1 MKYDGYAGRK
11 NGMAYL
17 VSSYDP
23 NCCHRT
29 PGAIRAKWIRNMERQ
44 LIPITASILLGAG
57 SLRAASDPAW
67 LDSYKIAWDSQ
78 SADARG
84 SMPIGGGNIALN
96 VWIEKDELLIYIGS
110 PDSWS
115 YRGAGFNTQMQTK
128 LGRMRLKFTP
138 VAWAKEFRQELD
150 LASNSIVLSGKS
162 TAGHAMQLRV
172 WIDAMQPVVHLEGQS
187 DSPLEAAVSIE
198 YPTGLAMAP
207 HNPGQT
213 YGSLVREG
221 RIDGDSIEWWE
232 RSPAVDE
239 GRNEYIRRFHIE
251 EIGGLLPN
259 PMANRTM
266 GGRLSGAG
274 FVADGTGQ
282 GTYEGRE
289 FKSVKLK
296 SAKPLKTFDL
306 RASMR
311 IAQDPTL
318 EEWQAQV
325 KKLEVAK
332 RATAQADWKTSAAWW
347 RDFWDRSRIVINPGK
362 GPDDPAWQAGR
373 NYQLFRA
380 LLASN
385 RAGEFPTLFNG
396 GPFTCEPNPDTRNW
410 FDCQFMA
417 QNQRLVYWPM
427 LKSGD
432 YDLLKVGLEYY
443 RRSTDFQTAWAKHF
457 WKIDGLAFPEGMGI
471 YGSDWCPNPEGHGG
485 PAHLTYHNVSGME
498 FAIMMLESG
507 SYGGTDV
514 RPYLPIALGYLKY
527 YDQYYR
533 AQTKRLTGKE
543 LDDKGHLVI
552 FPGNAI
558 EMYQETRNDT
568 CTLSGLMALSKTL
581 LGLPAKLL
589 TSEQRTF
596 CAAFRKTLP
605 PLPLRE
611 RRDHQTLAP
620 AESWKSAS
628 TWDNIELPEL
638 YPVFPFHIYG
648 VGKPDLQLAHD
659 TWEFSFDHP
668 RQKRNF
674 CWYQSLV
681 YAGDLGLT
689 EEARELALGKLL
701 WPYHEKGGQSGMRY
715 PAFYD
720 THGFCQRP
728 DFDHGGCAMVGL
740 QEMLMQTVDQ
750 KVLLFPA
757 WPKDWDCEFK
767 LHAPFGTTVAGI
779 LKAGKLEKLSV
790 TPESR
795 AKDVVNM
802 LGK

>member
-1 MKYDGYAGRK
+1 MKQYIFF
-11 NGMAYL
+11 
-17 VSSYDP
+17 
-23 NCCHRT
+23 T
-29 PGAIRAKWIRNMERQ
+29 
-44 LIPITASILLGAG
+44 TASILLGAG
-57 SLRAASDPAW
+57 SLRAATDQAW
-67 LDSYKIAWDSQ
+67 LDSYNIAWDSQ

-84 SMPIGGGNIALN
+84 SMPIGGGNIGLN
-96 VWIEKDELLIYIGS
+96 VWVEKDELLIYFGS

-115 YRGAGFNTQMQTK
+115 YRGAGYNTQMQTK
-128 LGRMRLKFTP
+128 LGRLRLTFSP
-138 VAWAKEFRQELD
+138 VPWAKEFRQELD
-150 LASNSIVLSGKS
+150 LAGNSILLSGK
-162 TAGHAMQLRV
+162 TTDGHAVKLRV
-172 WIDAMQPVVHLEGQS
+172 WIDAMQPVVHIEGQS
-187 DSPLEAAVSIE
+187 DSPLEAAVVVE

-207 HNPGQT
+207 HNAGQT
-213 YGSLVREG
+213 YGPLVREG
-221 RIDGDSIEWWE
+221 RIDGDALEWWE
-232 RSPAVDE
+232 RSPAIDE
-239 GRNEYIRRFHIE
+239 GRNEYIRRFKVE
-251 EIGGLLPN
+251 ALAQLLPE

-282 GTYEGRE
+282 GTYDGRE
-289 FKSVKLK
+289 FKSVRLK
-296 SAKPLKTFDL
+296 SAKPLKTIDL
-306 RASMR
+306 RASLR

-325 KKLEVAK
+325 KKLDVAK
-332 RATAQADWKTSAAWW
+332 RATSQADWKASAAWW
-347 RDFWDRSRIVINPGK
+347 QGFWDRSRIVINPGK

-385 RAGEFPTLFNG
+385 RTGEFPTLFNG
-396 GPFTCEPNPDTRNW
+396 GPFTCEPNPDMRNW

-432 YDLLKVGLEYY
+432 FDLLKVGLEYY
-443 RRSTDFQTAWAKHF
+443 RRSTDLQTAWAKHF
-457 WKIDGLAFPEGMGI
+457 WKIDGLAFNEGMGI
-471 YGSDWCPNPEGHGG
+471 YGADWTPNPEGHGG
-485 PAHLTYHNVSGME
+485 PGHLTYHKVSGME

-514 RPYLPIALGYLKY
+514 RPYLPIALGYLKF
-527 YDQYYR
+527 YDQFYR
-533 AQTKRLTGKE
+533 RETKRLTGKE
-543 LDDKGHLVI
+543 LDDKGRLVI

-558 EMYQETRNDT
+558 EMYQETRNDA
-568 CTLSGLMALSKTL
+568 CTISGLMALSKTVL
-581 LGLPAKLL
+581 DLPAQLL
-589 TSEQRTF
+589 TADQRAF
-596 CAAFRKTLP
+596 CEAFRKTLP
-605 PLPLRE
+605 PLPTRE
-611 RRDHQTLAP
+611 RREHQTLAP

-638 YPVFPFHIYG
+638 YPVFPFHVYG
-648 VGKPDLQLAHD
+648 LGKPGLQLARD

-674 CWYQSLV
+674 CWYQSLI
-681 YAGDLGLT
+681 YTADLGLT

-715 PAFYD
+715 PVFYD

-728 DFDHGGCAMVGL
+728 DFDHGGSAMVGL
-740 QEMLMQTVDQ
+740 QDMLMQTVDQ
-750 KVLLFPA
+750 KILLFPA

-767 LHAPFGTTVAGI
+767 LHAPNSTTVEGV
-779 LKAGKLEKLSV
+779 LKAGKLEKLTV
-790 TPESR
+790 TPRTR

>member
-1 MKYDGYAGRK
+1 MKR
-11 NGMAYL
+11 YL
-17 VSSYDP
+17 
-23 NCCHRT
+23 
-29 PGAIRAKWIRNMERQ
+29 I
-44 LIPITASILLGAG
+44 LITASFLLGAG
-57 SLRAASDPAW
+57 FLHAAADQAW
-67 LDSYKIAWDSQ
+67 LDSYNIVWDSQ

-84 SMPIGGGNIALN
+84 SMPIGGGNIGLN
-96 VWIEKDELLIYIGS
+96 VWVEKDELLIYFGS

-115 YRGAGFNTQMQTK
+115 YRGAGHNTQMQTK
-128 LGRMRLKFTP
+128 LGRLRLKLTP

-162 TAGHAMQLRV
+162 ADGYAIKLRV

-187 DSPLEAAVSIE
+187 ESLLETAVSVE

-207 HNPGQT
+207 HHAGQT
-213 YGSLVREG
+213 YGPLVREG
-221 RIDGDSIEWWE
+221 RVDGDAIEWWE
-232 RSPAVDE
+232 RSPAIDE
-239 GRNEYIRRFHIE
+239 GRDEYIRRFNIK
-251 EIGGLLPN
+251 EIAELLPN

-282 GTYEGRE
+282 GTYDGRE
-289 FKSVKLK
+289 FRSVKLK
-296 SAKPLKTFDL
+296 SAKPLKTIDL
-306 RASMR
+306 HASLR
-311 IAQDPTL
+311 IAQDATL
-318 EEWQAQV
+318 ERWQVQV
-325 KKLEVAK
+325 KQLEA
-332 RATAQADWKTSAAWW
+332 ATHTTAQADWKASTAWW
-347 RDFWDRSRIVINPGK
+347 QGFWDRSRIVINPDK
-362 GPDDPAWQAGR
+362 GPDDPAWQTGR

-385 RAGEFPTLFNG
+385 RNGEFPTLFNG
-396 GPFTCEPNPDTRNW
+396 GPFTCETNPDMRNW

-432 YDLLKVGLEYY
+432 YDLLRVGLEYY
-443 RRSTDFQTAWAKHF
+443 RRSTDLQTAWAKHF
-457 WKIDGLAFPEGMGI
+457 WKVDGLAFNEGMGI
-471 YGSDWCPNPEGHGG
+471 YGADWAPNPEGHGG
-485 PAHLTYHNVSGME
+485 PGHLTYHKVSGME

-514 RPYLPIALGYLKY
+514 RPYLPIALGCLKY
-527 YDQYYR
+527 YDQFYR
-533 AQTKRLTGKE
+533 VETRKLTGKE
-543 LDDKGHLVI
+543 LDDNGRLVI

-568 CTLSGLMALSKTL
+568 CTISGLMALSKTL
-581 LGLPAKLL
+581 LDLPANVLPA
-589 TSEQRTF
+589 EQRAF
-596 CAAFRKTLP
+596 CEAFRKTLP
-605 PLPLRE
+605 PLPIRE
-611 RRDHQTLAP
+611 RRGHQTLAP

-648 VGKPDLQLAHD
+648 VGRPGLELARD
-659 TWEFSFDHP
+659 TWEFSYEQP

-674 CWYQSLV
+674 CWYQSLI
-681 YAGDLGLT
+681 YTADLGLT
-689 EEARELALGKLL
+689 EQARKFVMAKFL
-701 WPYHEKGGQSGMRY
+701 WPNRENGAQSGMRY

-720 THGFCQRP
+720 TFGFCQRP
-728 DFDHGGCAMVGL
+728 DFDHGGSAMVGL
-740 QEMLMQTVDQ
+740 QDMLMQTVDG
-750 KVLLFPA
+750 KILLFPA

-767 LHAPFGTTVAGI
+767 LHAPFGTTVAGVF
-779 LKAGKLEKLSV
+779 KAGKLERLTV
-790 TPESR
+790 VPEAC

>member
-1 MKYDGYAGRK
+1 MK
-11 NGMAYL
+11 
-17 VSSYDP
+17 
-23 NCCHRT
+23 CH
-29 PGAIRAKWIRNMERQ
+29 
-44 LIPITASILLGAG
+44 LIPITASLLLGAG
-57 SLRAASDPAW
+57 ALRAATDQAW
-67 LDSYKIAWDSQ
+67 LDSYNIVWDSQ

-84 SMPIGGGNIALN
+84 SMPIGGGNIGLN
-96 VWIEKDELLIYIGS
+96 VWVEKDELLIYFGS

-115 YRGAGFNTQMQTK
+115 YRGAGYNTQMQTK
-128 LGRMRLKFTP
+128 LGRLRLKFTP
-138 VAWAKEFRQELD
+138 VVWVKEFRQELD
-150 LASNSIVLSGKS
+150 LASNSIELSGK
-162 TAGHAMQLRV
+162 TTDGHAVKLRV
-172 WIDAMQPVVHLEGQS
+172 WIDAMQPVVHIEGQA
-187 DSPLEAAVSIE
+187 DSPLEAAVAVE
-198 YPTGLAMAP
+198 YPSGLAMAP
-207 HNPGQT
+207 HNAGQT
-213 YGSLVREG
+213 YGPLVREA

-232 RSPAVDE
+232 RSPAIDE
-239 GRNEYIRRFHIE
+239 GRNEYIRRFKVE
-251 EIGGLLPN
+251 ALAELLPH

-266 GGRLSGAG
+266 GGRLSGTG

-282 GTYEGRE
+282 GTYDGRE
-289 FKSVKLK
+289 FKSVRLK
-296 SAKPLKTFDL
+296 SAKPLKTIDL
-306 RASMR
+306 CASLR

-318 EEWQAQV
+318 EEWQTQV
-325 KKLEVAK
+325 KKLDAAK
-332 RATAQADWKTSAAWW
+332 RATAQADWKASAAWW
-347 RDFWDRSRIVINPGK
+347 QGFWDRSRIVINPGK
-362 GPDDPAWQAGR
+362 GPDDPAWQTGR

-385 RAGEFPTLFNG
+385 RTGEFPTLFNG
-396 GPFTCEPNPDTRNW
+396 GPFTCEPNPDLRNW

-443 RRSTDFQTAWAKHF
+443 RRSTDLQTAWAKHF
-457 WKIDGLAFPEGMGI
+457 WKIDGLAFNEGMGI
-471 YGSDWCPNPEGHGG
+471 YGADWTPNPEGHGG
-485 PAHLTYHNVSGME
+485 PGHLTYHKVSGME

-514 RPYLPIALGYLKY
+514 RPYLPIALGYLKF
-527 YDQYYR
+527 YDQFYR
-533 AQTKRLTGKE
+533 EQTKKLTGKE

-558 EMYQETRNDT
+558 EMYQQTRNDA
-568 CTLSGLMALSKTL
+568 CTISGLMALSKTL
-581 LGLPAKLL
+581 LDLPANVL
-589 TSEQRTF
+589 SAGQREF
-596 CAAFRKTLP
+596 CEALRKTLP

-611 RRDHQTLAP
+611 RRGHQTLAP

-638 YPVFPFHIYG
+638 YPVFPFHVYG
-648 VGKPDLQLAHD
+648 VGKPGLQLARD

-674 CWYQSLV
+674 CWYQSLI
-681 YAGDLGLT
+681 YTADLGLT
-689 EEARELALGKLL
+689 EEAREFALGKLL

-715 PAFYD
+715 PVFYD
-720 THGFCQRP
+720 TFGFCQRP

-740 QEMLMQTVDQ
+740 QEMLMQTLDQ
-750 KVLLFPA
+750 KILLFPA

-767 LHAPFGTTVAGI
+767 LHAPNRTTVAGV

-790 TPESR
+790 TPEAR
-795 AKDVVNM
+795 AKDVVIM

>member
-1 MKYDGYAGRK
+1 MKQYIFF
-11 NGMAYL
+11 
-17 VSSYDP
+17 
-23 NCCHRT
+23 T
-29 PGAIRAKWIRNMERQ
+29 
-44 LIPITASILLGAG
+44 TASILLGAG
-57 SLRAASDPAW
+57 SLRATPDQAW
-67 LDSYKIAWDSQ
+67 LDSYNIAWDSQ

-84 SMPIGGGNIALN
+84 SMPIGGGNIGLN
-96 VWIEKDELLIYIGS
+96 VWVEKDELLIYFGS

-115 YRGAGFNTQMQTK
+115 YRGAGYNTQMQTK
-128 LGRMRLKFTP
+128 LGRLRLTFSP
-138 VAWAKEFRQELD
+138 VPWAKEFRQELD
-150 LASNSIVLSGKS
+150 LAGNSILLSGK
-162 TAGHAMQLRV
+162 TTDGHAVKLRV
-172 WIDAMQPVVHLEGQS
+172 WIDAMQPVVHIEGQS
-187 DSPLEAAVSIE
+187 DSPLEAAVVVE

-207 HNPGQT
+207 HNAGQT
-213 YGSLVREG
+213 YGPLVREG
-221 RIDGDSIEWWE
+221 RIDGDALEWWE
-232 RSPAVDE
+232 RSPAIDE
-239 GRNEYIRRFHIE
+239 GRNEYIRRFKVE
-251 EIGGLLPN
+251 ALAQLLPE

-282 GTYEGRE
+282 GTYDGRE
-289 FKSVKLK
+289 FKSVRLK
-296 SAKPLKTFDL
+296 SAKPLKTIDL
-306 RASMR
+306 RASLR

-325 KKLEVAK
+325 KKLDVAK
-332 RATAQADWKTSAAWW
+332 RATSQADWKASAAWW
-347 RDFWDRSRIVINPGK
+347 QGFWDRSRIVINPGK

-385 RAGEFPTLFNG
+385 RTGEFPTLFNG
-396 GPFTCEPNPDTRNW
+396 GPFTCEPNPDMRNW

-432 YDLLKVGLEYY
+432 FDLLKVGLEYY
-443 RRSTDFQTAWAKHF
+443 RRSTDLQTAWAKHF
-457 WKIDGLAFPEGMGI
+457 WKIDGLAFNEGMGI
-471 YGSDWCPNPEGHGG
+471 YGADWTPNPEGHGG
-485 PAHLTYHNVSGME
+485 PGHLTYHKVSGME

-514 RPYLPIALGYLKY
+514 RPYLPIALGYLKF
-527 YDQYYR
+527 YDQFYR
-533 AQTKRLTGKE
+533 RETKRLTGKE
-543 LDDKGHLVI
+543 LDDKGRLVI

-558 EMYQETRNDT
+558 EMYQETRNDA
-568 CTLSGLMALSKTL
+568 CTISGLMALSKTVL
-581 LGLPAKLL
+581 DLPAQLL
-589 TSEQRTF
+589 TADQRAI
-596 CAAFRKTLP
+596 CEAFRKTLP
-605 PLPLRE
+605 PLPTRE
-611 RRDHQTLAP
+611 RREHQTLAP

-638 YPVFPFHIYG
+638 YPVFPFHVYG
-648 VGKPDLQLAHD
+648 LGKPGLQLARD

-674 CWYQSLV
+674 CWYQSLI
-681 YAGDLGLT
+681 YTADLGLT

-715 PAFYD
+715 PVFYD

-728 DFDHGGCAMVGL
+728 DFDHGGSAMVGL
-740 QEMLMQTVDQ
+740 QDMLMQTVDQ
-750 KVLLFPA
+750 KILLFPA

-767 LHAPFGTTVAGI
+767 LHAPNSTTVEGV
-779 LKAGKLEKLSV
+779 LKAGKLEKLTV
-790 TPESR
+790 TPRTR

>member
-1 MKYDGYAGRK
+1 MK
-11 NGMAYL
+11 
-17 VSSYDP
+17 
-23 NCCHRT
+23 CH
-29 PGAIRAKWIRNMERQ
+29 
-44 LIPITASILLGAG
+44 LIPIAASLLLGAG
-57 SLRAASDPAW
+57 FLRADPDPAW
-67 LDSYKIAWDSQ
+67 LDSYNIAWDSQ

-84 SMPIGGGNIALN
+84 SMPIGGCNIGLN
-96 VWIEKDELLIYIGS
+96 VWVEKDELLIYFGS

-128 LGRMRLKFTP
+128 LGRLRLKFTP

-150 LASNSIVLSGKS
+150 LASNSIVLSGK
-162 TAGHAMQLRV
+162 TADDRAVKLRV
-172 WIDAMQPVVHLEGQS
+172 WIDAMQPVVHIEGQS
-187 DSPLEAAVSIE
+187 DRPLETAVAVE

-213 YGSLVREG
+213 YGPLVREG

-232 RSPAVDE
+232 RSLAIDE
-239 GRNEYIRRFHIE
+239 GRNEYIRRFKVE
-251 EIGGLLPN
+251 ALAELLPN

-282 GTYEGRE
+282 GTYDGRE

-296 SAKPLKTFDL
+296 SAGPLKQIDL
-306 RASMR
+306 RASLR
-311 IAQDPTL
+311 IAQDATL
-318 EEWQAQV
+318 AEWQAQV
-325 KKLEVAK
+325 KKLDAAK
-332 RATAQADWKTSAAWW
+332 RASAQADWKASAAWW
-347 RDFWDRSRIVINPGK
+347 LGFWDRSRIVINPGK
-362 GPDDPAWQAGR
+362 GPDDPAWQSGR

-385 RAGEFPTLFNG
+385 RTGEFPTLFNG
-396 GPFTCEPNPDTRNW
+396 GPFTCEPNPDLRNW

-432 YDLLKVGLEYY
+432 FDLLKVGLEYY
-443 RRSTDFQTAWAKHF
+443 RRNTDLQTAWAKHF
-457 WKIDGLAFPEGMGI
+457 WKIDGLAFNEGMGI
-471 YGSDWCPNPEGHGG
+471 YGTDWSPNPEGHGG
-485 PAHLTYHNVSGME
+485 PGHLTYHKVSGME

-514 RPYLPIALGYLKY
+514 RPYLPVALGYLKF
-527 YDQYYR
+527 YDQFYR
-533 AQTKRLTGKE
+533 RETKQLTGKE
-543 LDDKGHLVI
+543 LDDKGRLVI

-558 EMYQETRNDT
+558 EMYQQTRNDT
-568 CTLSGLMALSKTL
+568 CTISGLMALSKAL
-581 LGLPAKLL
+581 LDLPAKLL
-589 TSEQRTF
+589 TGEQRAF
-596 CAAFRKTLP
+596 CEAFRKTLP
-605 PLPLRE
+605 PLPTRE
-611 RRDHQTLAP
+611 RRGHQTLAP

-638 YPVFPFHIYG
+638 YPVFPFHVYG
-648 VGKPDLQLAHD
+648 VGKPGLQLARD

-674 CWYQSLV
+674 CWYQSLI
-681 YAGDLGLT
+681 YTADLGLT

-715 PAFYD
+715 PVFYD

-728 DFDHGGCAMVGL
+728 DIDHGGSAMVGL
-740 QEMLMQTVDQ
+740 QDMLMQTVDQ
-750 KVLLFPA
+750 KILLFPA

-779 LKAGKLEKLSV
+779 LKAGKLERLIV
-790 TPESR
+790 TPEVR

-802 LGK
+802 LSK

>member
-1 MKYDGYAGRK
+1 MKHY
-11 NGMAYL
+11 
-17 VSSYDP
+17 
-23 NCCHRT
+23 
-29 PGAIRAKWIRNMERQ
+29 
-44 LIPITASILLGAG
+44 LIPLAASLLSGAG
-57 SLRAASDPAW
+57 FLSAATDQAW
-67 LDSYKIAWDSQ
+67 LDSYNIVWNSQ

-96 VWIEKDELLIYIGS
+96 VWVEKDELLIYFGS

-128 LGRMRLKFTP
+128 LGRLRLKFSP

-150 LASNSIVLSGKS
+150 VATNSIVLSGK
-162 TAGHAMQLRV
+162 TTDGQAIKLRV
-172 WIDAMQPVVHLEGQS
+172 WIDAMQPVVHIEGQS
-187 DSPLEAAVSIE
+187 DSPLETAVSIE

-207 HNPGQT
+207 HNAGQT

-232 RSPAVDE
+232 RSPAIDE
-239 GRNEYIRRFHIE
+239 GRNEYIRRFNIKE
-251 EIGGLLPN
+251 LAELLPN

-266 GGRLSGAG
+266 GGRLCGTG
-274 FVADGTGQ
+274 LVADGTGQ
-282 GTYEGRE
+282 GTYDGRE
-289 FKSVKLK
+289 FKSVRLK

-306 RASMR
+306 HASLR
-311 IAQDPTL
+311 IAQDATL
-318 EEWQAQV
+318 EAWQAQV
-325 KKLEVAK
+325 KQLEVAK
-332 RATAQADWKTSAAWW
+332 HASTQADWKASAAWW
-347 RDFWDRSRIVINPGK
+347 LGFWDRSRIVINPGK
-362 GPDDPAWQAGR
+362 GPDDPAWQTGR

-385 RAGEFPTLFNG
+385 RSGEFPTLFNG
-396 GPFTCEPNPDTRNW
+396 GPFTCEPNPDMRNW

-432 YDLLKVGLEYY
+432 YDLLKVGLEFY
-443 RRSTDFQTAWAKHF
+443 RRSTEFHTAWAKHF

-471 YGSDWCPNPEGHGG
+471 YGADWSPNPEGHSGMG
-485 PAHLTYHNVSGME
+485 HLTYHNVSGME
-498 FAIMMLESG
+498 FAIMMLDSG
-507 SYGGTDV
+507 SYGGADV

-527 YDQYYR
+527 YEQYYR
-533 AQTKRLTGKE
+533 EQTKKLTGKE
-543 LDDKGHLVI
+543 LDDKGRLVI

-558 EMYQETRNDT
+558 EMYQQTRNDA
-568 CTLSGLMALSKTL
+568 CTISGLMALSKTL
-581 LGLPAKLL
+581 LDLPAKLL
-589 TSEQRTF
+589 TAEQRAF
-596 CAAFRKTLP
+596 CEAFRKTLP
-605 PLPLRE
+605 PLPTRE
-611 RRDHQTLAP
+611 RREHQTLAP

-638 YPVFPFHIYG
+638 YPVFPFHVYG
-648 VGKPDLQLAHD
+648 VGKPGLQLARD

-674 CWYQSLV
+674 CWYQSLI
-681 YAGDLGLT
+681 YTANLGLT
-689 EEARELALGKLL
+689 EEAREFALGKLL

-715 PAFYD
+715 PVFYD

-728 DFDHGGCAMVGL
+728 DFDHGGSAMVGL
-740 QEMLMQTVDQ
+740 QDMLMQTVDD
-750 KVLLFPA
+750 KILLFPA

-767 LHAPFGTTVAGI
+767 LHAPFGTTVSGV

-790 TPESR
+790 TPEAR

>member
-1 MKYDGYAGRK
+1 MKQH
-11 NGMAYL
+11 L
-17 VSSYDP
+17 V
-23 NCCHRT
+23 
-29 PGAIRAKWIRNMERQ
+29 
-44 LIPITASILLGAG
+44 PITAFFMLGAG
-57 SLRAASDPAW
+57 NLRAAADQAW
-67 LDSYKIAWDSQ
+67 VADYNIVWTNQ

-84 SMPIGGGNIALN
+84 SMPIGAGNIGLN
-96 VWIEKDELLIYIGS
+96 VWVEKDELLIYIGS

-115 YRGAGFNTQMQTK
+115 YRGKGFNTQMQTK
-128 LGRMRLKFTP
+128 LGRVRVKFTP

-162 TAGHAMQLRV
+162 AGGQAIKLRV
-172 WIDAMQPVVHLEGQS
+172 WLDAMQPVAHLEGQS
-187 DSPLEAAVSIE
+187 DRPLEAAVSVE

-213 YGSLVREG
+213 YGPLAREG
-221 RIDGDSIEWWE
+221 RIDGDAIEWWE

-239 GRNEYIRRFHIE
+239 GREEYIRRFNVK
-251 EIGGLLPN
+251 EIAELLPN

-274 FVADGTGQ
+274 FVADGMGQ
-282 GTYEGRE
+282 GTYDGRE

-306 RASMR
+306 HASLR
-311 IAQDPTL
+311 IAQDASL

-325 KKLEVAK
+325 QKLDAAR
-332 RATAQADWKTSAAWW
+332 RATAQADWKVSAAWW
-347 RDFWDRSRIVINPGK
+347 QGFWDRSRIVINPGK

-385 RAGEFPTLFNG
+385 RTGEFPTLFNG
-396 GPFTCEPNPDTRNW
+396 GPFTCEPDPDTRNW

-432 YDLLKVGLEYY
+432 YDLLNVGLEYY
-443 RRSTDFQTAWAKHF
+443 RRSTALQTAWAKHF
-457 WKIDGLAFPEGMGI
+457 WKVDGLAFNEGMGI
-471 YGSDWCPNPEGHGG
+471 YGADWAPNPEGHGG
-485 PAHLTYHNVSGME
+485 PGHLTYHKVSGME
-498 FAIMMLESG
+498 FAMMMLESG
-507 SYGGTDV
+507 SYGGTDI

-527 YDQYYR
+527 HDQFYR
-533 AQTKRLTGKE
+533 AETRKRTGKE
-543 LDDKGHLVI
+543 LDDQGRLVL
-552 FPGNAI
+552 FPGNAV

-568 CTLSGLMALSKTL
+568 CTISGLMALSKAL
-581 LGLPAKLL
+581 LDLPAKLL
-589 TSEQRTF
+589 TADQRAF
-596 CAAFRKTLP
+596 CEAFRQTVP
-605 PLPLRE
+605 PLPTRE
-611 RRDHQTLAP
+611 RRGHQTLAP

-638 YPVFPFHIYG
+638 YSVFPFHIYG
-648 VGKPDLQLAHD
+648 VGRPGLQLARD

-674 CWYQSLV
+674 CWYQSLIFT
-681 YAGDLGLT
+681 ADLGLA

-720 THGFCQRP
+720 TRGFCQRP
-728 DFDHGGCAMVGL
+728 DLDHGGCAMVGL
-740 QEMLMQTVDQ
+740 QEMLMQTVEG
-750 KVLLFPA
+750 KILLFPA

-767 LHAPFGTTVAGI
+767 LHAPNRTIVEGV
-779 LKAGKLEKLSV
+779 LNAGKLERLTV
-790 TPESR
+790 TPTSR
-795 AKDVVNM
+795 AKDVINM
-802 LGK
+802 LENFE